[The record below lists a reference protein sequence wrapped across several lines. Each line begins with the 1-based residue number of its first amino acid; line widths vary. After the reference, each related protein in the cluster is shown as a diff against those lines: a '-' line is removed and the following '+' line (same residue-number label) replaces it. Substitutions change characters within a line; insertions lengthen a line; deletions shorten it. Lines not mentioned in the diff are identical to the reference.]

1 MDVVYV
7 CVFVCVCVYLPIY
20 IPATRSPSSNTHS
33 DQHTHTH
40 THTHSHSRAAAFWQK
55 TGCKKLKQHGYD
67 GFCISCWGEAAAGGG
82 AGAAV
87 GVVGASLQVVGVSP
101 KKKKLTKR
109 EQDVSTCAD
118 EETLWVLWNRF
129 KTWAKPVR
137 VTFIKRLNT
146 FRKTQL
152 SIDSAP
158 HELKVQCN
166 LHLMRSK
173 PQ

>member
-1 MDVVYV
+1 M
-7 CVFVCVCVYLPIY
+7 L
-20 IPATRSPSSNTHS
+20 
-33 DQHTHTH
+33 
-40 THTHSHSRAAAFWQK
+40 
-55 TGCKKLKQHGYD
+55 
-67 GFCISCWGEAAAGGG
+67 GGG
-82 AGAAV
+82 GGGGGSKGGSGGGG
-87 GVVGASLQVVGVSP
+87 GVIASGGRVP
-101 KKKKLTKR
+101 EEE